1 MKGEGDMAVESGSW
15 RSFMPMVLLFLLAGG
30 ALPSSSLGAEAWSDI
45 VAAARKEGKV
55 VVYGPPGAHIRD
67 ALTKDFL
74 AKYPEIQVEY
84 TGGSNPQLTPKLVNE
99 AKAGLR
105 IADVHL
111 GGTASPITE
120 LMPLNILA
128 PIQPFFAGPESRDAA
143 KWHGGKFEFADK
155 AGKYVV
161 VLAMLAHPG
170 FAYNPKL
177 VDVKSIKSWKDFLQ
191 PKWKGKLSMWEPR
204 RPGAGLAL
212 AAFAFNSP
220 EVGLGKEY
228 LSQLFKQQIVF
239 HASEN
244 DRQALEWVA
253 SGKFPINLATSTRTG
268 QELIAKGLPIAY
280 GRAGAF
286 PEGTWTTPGSASV
299 TVITGAPHPNAT
311 KVYLD
316 WLLSKDAQLA
326 WSKASGYP
334 SLRLDVPNQ
343 HVPAQ
348 MLLREGE
355 RYVADYKEIYVTGQ
369 KDEVMAWVSEETRK
383 QGY

>member
-1 MKGEGDMAVESGSW
+1 LSKG
-15 RSFMPMVLLFLLAGG
+15 
-30 ALPSSSLGAEAWSDI
+30 
-45 VAAARKEGKV
+45 
-55 VVYGPPGAHIRD
+55 
-67 ALTKDFL
+67 FL
-74 AKYPEIQVEY
+74 AKYPEIQIEY
-84 TGGSNPQLTPKLVNE
+84 TGGSNPQLSPKLINE

-105 IADVHL
+105 IADL
-111 GGTASPITE
+111 QIGGTASAITE

-128 PIQPFFAGPESRDAA
+128 PLQLFFVGPQARDAS
-143 KWHGGKFEFADK
+143 KWRGGKYEFADK
-155 AGKYVV
+155 AGKYVM

-177 VDVKSIKSWKDFLQ
+177 INVNSIKSWKDFLQ
-191 PKWKGKLSMWEPR
+191 PQWKGKLSMWEPR

-212 AAFAFNSP
+212 AAFAYNSP

-228 LSQLFKQQIVF
+228 LGQLFRQQVVF

-268 QELIAKGLPIAY
+268 QDLIAKGLSIAY

-286 PEGTWTTPGSASV
+286 PEGTWTTPGSAALN
-299 TVITGAPHPNAT
+299 VINGAPHPSAT

-316 WLLSKDAQLA
+316 WLLGNDAQLA

-334 SLRLDVPNQ
+334 SLRTDVSTQ
-343 HVPAQ
+343 HVPPQ
-348 MLLREGE
+348 MVLREGE
-355 RYVADYKEIYVTGQ
+355 RYVPDYKEEYVTGQ
-369 KDEVMAWVSEETRK
+369 KDEVMQWVIDETRRL
-383 QGY
+383 GY

>member
-1 MKGEGDMAVESGSW
+1 MAKRRESW
-15 RSFMPMVLLFLLAGG
+15 RGFVLTLLVFFMTDLAAWTSSFA
-30 ALPSSSLGAEAWSDI
+30 AETWAEVI
-45 VAAARKEGKV
+45 AAAKKEGKV

-74 AKYPEIQVEY
+74 TKYPEIQVEY

-105 IADVHL
+105 IADIHL

-128 PIQPFFAGPESRDAA
+128 PIQPFLIGPEARDAK
-143 KWHGGKFEFADK
+143 KWRGEKFEFADK

-177 VDVKSIKSWKDFLQ
+177 VDVNSIKSWKDFLQ
-191 PKWKGKLSMWEPR
+191 PRWKGKLSMWEPR

-212 AAFAFNSP
+212 AAFAYNSQ

-228 LSQLFKQQIVF
+228 LSQLFRQQVVF

-316 WLLSKDAQLA
+316 WLLSKDAQA
-326 WSKASGYP
+326 SWSKASGYP
-334 SLRLDVPNQ
+334 SLRLDVPTK
-343 HVPAQ
+343 HVPSQ

-369 KDEVMAWVSEETRK
+369 KDEVMQWVIEETRRL
-383 QGY
+383 GY